1 MFILRIFK
9 TINLVCKHF
18 CNRNACKIKLE
29 KAIVSYLLLSSKISR
44 NMFLIPSPLLPWFF
58 WRIKEVQR
66 YTEEYSCQCRPV
78 SGYTPDPVVATFQ

>member
-44 NMFLIPSPLLPWFF
+44 NMFLIPSPLLPCFF
-58 WRIKEVQR
+58 GELKKYKDIRKN
-66 YTEEYSCQCRPV
+66 TAV
-78 SGYTPDPVVATFQ
+78 SVDQSLAIHLIQ

>member
-1 MFILRIFK
+1 MFILRVFK

-58 WRIKEVQR
+58 WRIKEVQKDIR
-66 YTEEYSCQCRPV
+66 KNTAV
-78 SGYTPDPVVATFQ
+78 SVDQSLAIHLIQ